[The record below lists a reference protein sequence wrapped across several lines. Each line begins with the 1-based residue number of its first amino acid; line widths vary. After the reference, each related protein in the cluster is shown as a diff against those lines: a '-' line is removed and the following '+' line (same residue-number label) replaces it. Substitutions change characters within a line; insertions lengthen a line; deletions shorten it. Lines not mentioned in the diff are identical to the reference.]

1 MGYIFISGTEKFTIT
16 HPFHPMKGKT
26 FGLIERKL
34 VWCDDRILYLD
45 KDSNLRLIQ
54 TNFTDIYEEGPFVA
68 ISNGRC
74 DITFDSLVSLVNI
87 IKAIKQP
94 GKA

>member
-1 MGYIFISGTEKFTIT
+1 
-16 HPFHPMKGKT
+16 MKGKT

-34 VWCDDRILYLD
+34 VWGDDRILYLD
-45 KDSNLRLIQ
+45 KNSNLRLIP

-68 ISNGRC
+68 VSNGRC
-74 DITFDSLVSLVNI
+74 DITFGSLVSLANV
-87 IKAIKQP
+87 IKAIKHP